1 MIRSPIVAGTFY
13 DASPQA
19 CERMVRSM
27 LAATHLP
34 ESTPTGCVG
43 GLVPHAGWV
52 CSGTVAALTFL
63 ALVRDAAESSFVL
76 LGASHA
82 PTGRSGL
89 LFDQGTWE
97 TPLGEVAVD
106 GELAAAV
113 ARGCPG
119 VQVDCR
125 AHGREHSLEV
135 QLPFI
140 QVLRPNA
147 RIVPILAPPV
157 AEAAEMGR
165 QIGAVL
171 AGWTPRPVVIGST
184 DLTHYG
190 PRYGVTPAGVG
201 MQGIEWAMAN
211 DRELLKLIEAMDAV
225 PVVEHTRRTH
235 SACGGG
241 AIAATM
247 TACQALGATSAT
259 VLQHTNSYE
268 TLKAYSPNDT
278 SHAVGYTSVV
288 FA

>member
-19 CERMVRSM
+19 CEQTARAM
-27 LAATHLP
+27 LADAHLP
-34 ESTPTGCVG
+34 DDTPDGCVG

-52 CSGTVAALTFL
+52 CSGTVAAMTFNALT
-63 ALVRDAAESSFVL
+63 RDATESAFVL

-82 PTGRSGL
+82 PTGSAGL
-89 LFDQGTWE
+89 LFDQGAWE
-97 TPLGEVAVD
+97 TPLGEVAVED
-106 GELAAAV
+106 QLAAAI
-113 ARGCPG
+113 ARDCPS

-140 QVLRPNA
+140 QVLRPEA
-147 RIVPILAPPV
+147 RIVPILAPPG
-157 AEAAEMGR
+157 ADAAELGR

-171 AGWTPRPVVIGST
+171 ADWTPRPVVIGST

-190 PRYGVTPAGVG
+190 PRYGITPAGVG
-201 MQGIEWAMAN
+201 MRGIEWAMDN
-211 DRELLKLIEAMDAV
+211 DRELLKLIEAMDADRI
-225 PVVEHTRRTH
+225 VEHTNRTH

-247 TACQALGATSAT
+247 TACQALGATSAA
-259 VLQHTNSYE
+259 VLRHTNSYE
-268 TLKAYSPNDT
+268 TLKAFNPNDT
-278 SHAVGYTSVV
+278 SHAVGYSSVV